1 MGITSDD
8 LASSGN
14 GLINPFSTAS
24 VLVENS
30 VENLV
35 ENLVEKEAGSDP
47 IENLLPALL
56 QIFLT
61 VGLSIF
67 FYFFKLFLEATVA
80 VPNFHFSTCAILL
93 GGAWLGRWGLHCL

>member
-1 MGITSDD
+1 MGITSGDQ
-8 LASSGN
+8 ATSSGN

-24 VLVENS
+24 VPVENS
-30 VENLV
+30 VENPV

-61 VGLSIF
+61 VGLSKYIF
-67 FYFFKLFLEATVA
+67 LFHQTIFGGNSSSSKLPLLNIYF
-80 VPNFHFSTCAILL
+80 
-93 GGAWLGRWGLHCL
+93 

>member
-24 VLVENS
+24 VPVENS
-30 VENLV
+30 V

-67 FYFFKLFLEATVA
+67 FFSSNYFWKQQ
-80 VPNFHFSTCAILL
+80 
-93 GGAWLGRWGLHCL
+93 

>member
-24 VLVENS
+24 VLVENPVENS

-35 ENLVEKEAGSDP
+35 EMEAGSDP

-61 VGLSIF
+61 VGLSITF
-67 FYFFKLFLEATVA
+67 SSNYFWKQQ
-80 VPNFHFSTCAILL
+80 
-93 GGAWLGRWGLHCL
+93 

>member
-24 VLVENS
+24 VPVENS
-30 VENLV
+30 V

-80 VPNFHFSTCAILL
+80 VPNYHFSTCAIPL

>member
-1 MGITSDD
+1 MGITSGD

-24 VLVENS
+24 VPVENP

-35 ENLVEKEAGSDP
+35 EMEAGSDP

-61 VGLSIF
+61 VRLLTSYFILS
-67 FYFFKLFLEATVA
+67 LATL
-80 VPNFHFSTCAILL
+80 HTIKS
-93 GGAWLGRWGLHCL
+93 LGRWVVVSNLRLMSFFSKL